1 MVEINVYLCI
11 FLITLTHFLHLQTKQ
26 YIYLFN
32 PQNDLA
38 LATGGINYVAPPFAM
53 RMAEDLAVLP
63 AFIAEPGSLLITDSD
78 ADARWLERLN
88 GLLALDVHA
97 IGRKELNHLTG
108 YRIMPWGWCLDL
120 RRRLVKWGADRQL
133 LPTKDEIYHLRG
145 LSHRRLTIN
154 IHLRLQELLRCQ
166 ATSHS
171 SGTVESMD
179 NSPSK
184 IEMASSH
191 SSPSKIEG
199 AGGSMTASIAGNH
212 TPQSLRDSSSIL
224 EEQLPCSGSKC
235 CSPSKIEGAGGSM
248 TASAAGNHLP
258 LACPVP
264 VELAVLEDVREFV
277 ESHDGCF
284 IKTPWSSSGRGIYH
298 ATAGKWT
305 PELEQWCN
313 GALKRQGSVLC
324 EVAFDKVMDL
334 AVEFFACGGKT
345 SVRGFSIFST
355 DSHSQYHSG
364 IVASQDVLHQRVVE
378 LYPQFDVVVEALTRV
393 LDEMVAPHYSGWLG
407 VDMLLYSDAQSPS
420 SSHSSGAGESEG
432 SSPSKIEG
440 GGGSMIASIAG
451 SHTPQSLRDSSSILE
466 EQLSCSGSECS
477 SPSKIEGAGESM
489 THQFPAGA
497 MRLNPCVELN
507 LRPTMGAVTS
517 VLGDR
522 VVAPGHIGS
531 FSIEQ
536 RSSASEPWR
545 SHAAPVIENGRLR
558 GGTLCLTTPSD
569 TALYRAVLSIGD

>member
-1 MVEINVYLCI
+1 
-11 FLITLTHFLHLQTKQ
+11 
-26 YIYLFN
+26 
-32 PQNDLA
+32 
-38 LATGGINYVAPPFAM
+38 M

-88 GLLALDVHA
+88 GLLGMDVHA

-166 ATSHS
+166 
-171 SGTVESMD
+171 
-179 NSPSK
+179 
-184 IEMASSH
+184 
-191 SSPSKIEG
+191 
-199 AGGSMTASIAGNH
+199 
-212 TPQSLRDSSSIL
+212 
-224 EEQLPCSGSKC
+224 
-235 CSPSKIEGAGGSM
+235 
-248 TASAAGNHLP
+248 AGNHLP

-364 IVASQDVLHQRVVE
+364 IVASQDVLHQRIVD

-407 VDMLLYSDAQSPS
+407 VDMLLYSDAQSAS

-432 SSPSKIEG
+432 NSPSKIEG
-440 GGGSMIASIAG
+440 KGGSMA
-451 SHTPQSLRDSSSILE
+451 
-466 EQLSCSGSECS
+466 
-477 SPSKIEGAGESM
+477 
-489 THQFPAGA
+489 HQFPAGA
-497 MRLNPCVELN
+497 LRLNPCVELN

-545 SHAAPVIENGRLR
+545 SHDAPVIENGRLS

-569 TALYRAVLSIGD
+569 TALYRAVLSISD

>member
-1 MVEINVYLCI
+1 MH
-11 FLITLTHFLHLQTKQ
+11 FLDNTSHFLHLQTKQ

-97 IGRKELNHLTG
+97 IGRRELSHLTG

-171 SGTVESMD
+171 GGTVES
-179 NSPSK
+179 
-184 IEMASSH
+184 IGC
-191 SSPSKIEG
+191 SPSKIEG
-199 AGGSMTASIAGNH
+199 ARGSMTASTAGNH
-212 TPQSLRDSSSIL
+212 TPQSLRASSSIL

-248 TASAAGNHLP
+248 IVSVDGNHLP

-407 VDMLLYSDAQSPS
+407 VDMLLYSDEQSPS

-432 SSPSKIEG
+432 STPSKIEG
-440 GGGSMIASIAG
+440 AGGSMTASIAG
-451 SHTPQSLRDSSSILE
+451 NHTPQSLRASSSILE
-466 EQLSCSGSECS
+466 EQLSCSGSKCS
-477 SPSKIEGAGESM
+477 SPSKIEGAGGSM
-489 THQFPAGA
+489 THQFLAGA

-522 VVAPGHIGS
+522 VVAPGCIGS
-531 FSIEQ
+531 FCIEQ

-569 TALYRAVLSIGD
+569 TALYRAVLSISD

>member
-1 MVEINVYLCI
+1 MVEINVYICI

-78 ADARWLERLN
+78 ADARWLERIN
-88 GLLALDVHA
+88 GLLGMDVHA

-120 RRRLVKWGADRQL
+120 RRRLVKWGADRLL

-171 SGTVESMD
+171 SGIVESMS
-179 NSPSK
+179 NS
-184 IEMASSH
+184 H
-191 SSPSKIEG
+191 SKIEG
-199 AGGSMTASIAGNH
+199 AGGSMIAS
-212 TPQSLRDSSSIL
+212 T
-224 EEQLPCSGSKC
+224 
-235 CSPSKIEGAGGSM
+235 
-248 TASAAGNHLP
+248 AGNHLP

-298 ATAGKWT
+298 ATAGKWI
-305 PELEQWCN
+305 PELEQWCK

-334 AVEFFACGGKT
+334 AVEFFASGGKT

-432 SSPSKIEG
+432 NSPSKIEG
-440 GGGSMIASIAG
+440 AGGSMTASIAG
-451 SHTPQSLRDSSSILE
+451 NHTPQSLRASSSILE
-466 EQLSCSGSECS
+466 EQLSCSGSKCS

-489 THQFPAGA
+489 AHQFLAGA
-497 MRLNPCVELN
+497 LRLNPCVELN

-545 SHAAPVIENGRLR
+545 SHDAPVIENGRLR
-558 GGTLCLTTPSD
+558 GGTLCLTTPTD

>member
-1 MVEINVYLCI
+1 M
-11 FLITLTHFLHLQTKQ
+11 
-26 YIYLFN
+26 
-32 PQNDLA
+32 
-38 LATGGINYVAPPFAM
+38 APPFAM

-88 GLLALDVHA
+88 GLLGMDVHA
-97 IGRKELNHLTG
+97 ISRKELNHLTG

-166 ATSHS
+166 
-171 SGTVESMD
+171 D
-179 NSPSK
+179 
-184 IEMASSH
+184 
-191 SSPSKIEG
+191 
-199 AGGSMTASIAGNH
+199 
-212 TPQSLRDSSSIL
+212 
-224 EEQLPCSGSKC
+224 
-235 CSPSKIEGAGGSM
+235 
-248 TASAAGNHLP
+248 GNHLP

-324 EVAFDKVMDL
+324 EVAFDKMMDL

-364 IVASQDVLHQRVVE
+364 IVASTDVLHQRVVE
-378 LYPQFDVVVEALTRV
+378 LYPQFDVVVEALTQV

-432 SSPSKIEG
+432 NSPSKIEG
-440 GGGSMIASIAG
+440 VGGSMTASIAG
-451 SHTPQSLRDSSSILE
+451 NHTPQSLRASSSILE
-466 EQLSCSGSECS
+466 EQLSCSGSKCS
-477 SPSKIEGAGESM
+477 SPSKIEGAGGSM

-497 MRLNPCVELN
+497 LRLNPCVELN

-545 SHAAPVIENGRLR
+545 SHDAPVIENGRLR

-569 TALYRAVLSIGD
+569 TALYRAVLSISD

>member
-1 MVEINVYLCI
+1 
-11 FLITLTHFLHLQTKQ
+11 
-26 YIYLFN
+26 
-32 PQNDLA
+32 
-38 LATGGINYVAPPFAM
+38 M

-97 IGRKELNHLTG
+97 ISRKELNHLTG

-171 SGTVESMD
+171 SGAVESIG
-179 NSPSK
+179 N
-184 IEMASSH
+184 
-191 SSPSKIEG
+191 SPSKIEG
-199 AGGSMTASIAGNH
+199 AGGSMTASTAGNH

-224 EEQLPCSGSKC
+224 EEQLSCSGSEGSSHSSGIVESMSN
-235 CSPSKIEGAGGSM
+235 SPSKIEGAGGSM
-248 TASAAGNHLP
+248 IVSVDGNHLP

-364 IVASQDVLHQRVVE
+364 IVASQDVLHQRIVE
-378 LYPQFDVVVEALTRV
+378 QYPQFDVVVEALTRV

-420 SSHSSGAGESEG
+420 SSHSRGAGESEC

-440 GGGSMIASIAG
+440 AGGSMTASTVG
-451 SHTPQSLRDSSSILE
+451 NHTPQSLRVSSSILE
-466 EQLSCSGSECS
+466 EQLSCSGSEGSSPSKIEGAGGSMTASIAGNHTPQSLRASSSILEEQLSCSGSKCS
-477 SPSKIEGAGESM
+477 SPSKIEGAGGSM

-522 VVAPGHIGS
+522 VVAPGCTGS
-531 FSIEQ
+531 FCIEQ

-545 SHAAPVIENGRLR
+545 SHDAPVIENGRLR

-569 TALYRAVLSIGD
+569 TALYRALLSIGD

>member
-1 MVEINVYLCI
+1 MH
-11 FLITLTHFLHLQTKQ
+11 FLDNTSHFLHLQTKQ

-97 IGRKELNHLTG
+97 IGRRELSHLTG

-166 ATSHS
+166 
-171 SGTVESMD
+171 
-179 NSPSK
+179 
-184 IEMASSH
+184 
-191 SSPSKIEG
+191 
-199 AGGSMTASIAGNH
+199 
-212 TPQSLRDSSSIL
+212 
-224 EEQLPCSGSKC
+224 
-235 CSPSKIEGAGGSM
+235 
-248 TASAAGNHLP
+248 AGNHLP

-364 IVASQDVLHQRVVE
+364 MVASQDVLHQRVVE
-378 LYPQFDVVVEALTRV
+378 LYPQFDVVVEALTQV

-420 SSHSSGAGESEG
+420 SSHSSGAGG
-432 SSPSKIEG
+432 
-440 GGGSMIASIAG
+440 
-451 SHTPQSLRDSSSILE
+451 
-466 EQLSCSGSECS
+466 
-477 SPSKIEGAGESM
+477 SM
-489 THQFPAGA
+489 THQFLAGA
-497 MRLNPCVELN
+497 LRLNPCVELN

-522 VVAPGHIGS
+522 VVAPGCIGS
-531 FSIEQ
+531 FCIEQ

-569 TALYRAVLSIGD
+569 TALYRALLSIGD

>member
-1 MVEINVYLCI
+1 MH
-11 FLITLTHFLHLQTKQ
+11 FLDNTSHFLHLQTKQ

-88 GLLALDVHA
+88 GLLGMDVHA

-133 LPTKDEIYHLRG
+133 LPSKDEIYHLRG

-171 SGTVESMD
+171 SGEGES
-179 NSPSK
+179 NC
-184 IEMASSH
+184 

-199 AGGSMTASIAGNH
+199 AGGSMIASIAGNH

-224 EEQLPCSGSKC
+224 EEQLPCSESKC

-334 AVEFFACGGKT
+334 AVEFFASGGKT

-432 SSPSKIEG
+432 NSPSKIEG
-440 GGGSMIASIAG
+440 AGGSMTASIAG
-451 SHTPQSLRDSSSILE
+451 NHTPQSLRDSSSILE
-466 EQLSCSGSECS
+466 EQLSCSGSKCS

-489 THQFPAGA
+489 AHQFPAGA
-497 MRLNPCVELN
+497 LRLNPCVELN

-522 VVAPGHIGS
+522 VVASGHIGS

-545 SHAAPVIENGRLR
+545 SHDAPVIENGRLR

-569 TALYRAVLSIGD
+569 TALYRALLSIDN

>member
-1 MVEINVYLCI
+1 MYLCI

-88 GLLALDVHA
+88 GLLGMDVHA
-97 IGRKELNHLTG
+97 ISRKELNHLTG

-166 ATSHS
+166 
-171 SGTVESMD
+171 
-179 NSPSK
+179 
-184 IEMASSH
+184 
-191 SSPSKIEG
+191 
-199 AGGSMTASIAGNH
+199 
-212 TPQSLRDSSSIL
+212 
-224 EEQLPCSGSKC
+224 
-235 CSPSKIEGAGGSM
+235 
-248 TASAAGNHLP
+248 AGNHLP

-334 AVEFFACGGKT
+334 AVEFFASGGKT

-407 VDMLLYSDAQSPS
+407 VDMLLYSDVQSPS
-420 SSHSSGAGESEG
+420 SSHSS
-432 SSPSKIEG
+432 
-440 GGGSMIASIAG
+440 
-451 SHTPQSLRDSSSILE
+451 
-466 EQLSCSGSECS
+466 
-477 SPSKIEGAGESM
+477 GAGESM

-522 VVAPGHIGS
+522 VVAPGCIGS
-531 FSIEQ
+531 FCIEQ

-569 TALYRAVLSIGD
+569 TALYRALLSIDN

>member
-1 MVEINVYLCI
+1 
-11 FLITLTHFLHLQTKQ
+11 
-26 YIYLFN
+26 
-32 PQNDLA
+32 
-38 LATGGINYVAPPFAM
+38 M

-97 IGRKELNHLTG
+97 ISRKELNHLTG

-133 LPTKDEIYHLRG
+133 LPSKDEIYHLRG
-145 LSHRRLTIN
+145 LSHRRLTVN

-166 ATSHS
+166 
-171 SGTVESMD
+171 
-179 NSPSK
+179 
-184 IEMASSH
+184 
-191 SSPSKIEG
+191 
-199 AGGSMTASIAGNH
+199 
-212 TPQSLRDSSSIL
+212 
-224 EEQLPCSGSKC
+224 
-235 CSPSKIEGAGGSM
+235 
-248 TASAAGNHLP
+248 AGNHLP

-407 VDMLLYSDAQSPS
+407 VDMLLYSDAQSAS

-432 SSPSKIEG
+432 NSPSKIEG
-440 GGGSMIASIAG
+440 EGGSMA
-451 SHTPQSLRDSSSILE
+451 
-466 EQLSCSGSECS
+466 
-477 SPSKIEGAGESM
+477 
-489 THQFPAGA
+489 HQFPAGA
-497 MRLNPCVELN
+497 LRLNPCVELN

-545 SHAAPVIENGRLR
+545 SHDAPVIENGRLS

-569 TALYRAVLSIGD
+569 TALYRAVLSIDD

>member
-1 MVEINVYLCI
+1 LH
-11 FLITLTHFLHLQTKQ
+11 FLDNTSHFLHLQTKQ

-166 ATSHS
+166 ATSPS
-171 SGTVESMD
+171 GGTVESMS
-179 NSPSK
+179 N
-184 IEMASSH
+184 
-191 SSPSKIEG
+191 SPSKIEG
-199 AGGSMTASIAGNH
+199 AGGSMTASTAGNH

-248 TASAAGNHLP
+248 IVSVDCNHLP

-355 DSHSQYHSG
+355 DSHSQYHNG

-378 LYPQFDVVVEALTRV
+378 LYPQFDVVVEALTQV

-407 VDMLLYSDAQSPS
+407 VDMLLYSDAQSAS

-432 SSPSKIEG
+432 NPPSKIEG
-440 GGGSMIASIAG
+440 AGGSMTASIAG
-451 SHTPQSLRDSSSILE
+451 NHTPQSLRASSSILE
-466 EQLSCSGSECS
+466 EQLSCSGSEGS
-477 SPSKIEGAGESM
+477 SHSSGAGGSM

-522 VVAPGHIGS
+522 VVAPGHMGS

-545 SHAAPVIENGRLR
+545 SHDAPVIENGRLS

-569 TALYRAVLSIGD
+569 TALYRALLSIGD

>member
-1 MVEINVYLCI
+1 M
-11 FLITLTHFLHLQTKQ
+11 
-26 YIYLFN
+26 
-32 PQNDLA
+32 
-38 LATGGINYVAPPFAM
+38 APPFAM

-171 SGTVESMD
+171 GGTVESMS

-184 IEMASSH
+184 IEG
-191 SSPSKIEG
+191 E
-199 AGGSMTASIAGNH
+199 GGSMIVSV
-212 TPQSLRDSSSIL
+212 
-224 EEQLPCSGSKC
+224 
-235 CSPSKIEGAGGSM
+235 
-248 TASAAGNHLP
+248 AGNHLP

-407 VDMLLYSDAQSPS
+407 VDMLLYSDAQSAS

-440 GGGSMIASIAG
+440 AGGSMTASIAG
-451 SHTPQSLRDSSSILE
+451 NHTPQSLRASSSILE
-466 EQLSCSGSECS
+466 E
-477 SPSKIEGAGESM
+477 
-489 THQFPAGA
+489 
-497 MRLNPCVELN
+497 
-507 LRPTMGAVTS
+507 
-517 VLGDR
+517 
-522 VVAPGHIGS
+522 
-531 FSIEQ
+531 
-536 RSSASEPWR
+536 
-545 SHAAPVIENGRLR
+545 
-558 GGTLCLTTPSD
+558 
-569 TALYRAVLSIGD
+569 

>member
-1 MVEINVYLCI
+1 MH
-11 FLITLTHFLHLQTKQ
+11 FLDNTSHFLHLQTKQ

-97 IGRKELNHLTG
+97 ISRKELNHLTG

-334 AVEFFACGGKT
+334 AVEFFASGGKT

-364 IVASQDVLHQRVVE
+364 IVASTDVLHQHVVE
-378 LYPQFDVVVEALTRV
+378 LYPQFDVVVEALTQV

-407 VDMLLYSDAQSPS
+407 VDMLLYSDEQSPS
-420 SSHSSGAGESEG
+420 SSHSRGAGESEG
-432 SSPSKIEG
+432 NSPSKIEG
-440 GGGSMIASIAG
+440 AGGSMIASTVG
-451 SHTPQSLRDSSSILE
+451 NHTPQSLRASSSILE
-466 EQLSCSGSECS
+466 EQLSCSGSKCS
-477 SPSKIEGAGESM
+477 SPSKIEGAGGSM
-489 THQFPAGA
+489 THQFLAGA
-497 MRLNPCVELN
+497 LRLNPCVELN
-507 LRPTMGAVTS
+507 LRPTMGAMTS

-536 RSSASEPWR
+536 RSSASEPWCN
-545 SHAAPVIENGRLR
+545 HAAPVIENGRLR

-569 TALYRAVLSIGD
+569 TALYRALLSIGD

>member
-1 MVEINVYLCI
+1 MIVSV
-11 FLITLTHFLHLQTKQ
+11 
-26 YIYLFN
+26 
-32 PQNDLA
+32 D
-38 LATGGINYVAPPFAM
+38 
-53 RMAEDLAVLP
+53 
-63 AFIAEPGSLLITDSD
+63 
-78 ADARWLERLN
+78 
-88 GLLALDVHA
+88 
-97 IGRKELNHLTG
+97 
-108 YRIMPWGWCLDL
+108 
-120 RRRLVKWGADRQL
+120 
-133 LPTKDEIYHLRG
+133 
-145 LSHRRLTIN
+145 
-154 IHLRLQELLRCQ
+154 
-166 ATSHS
+166 
-171 SGTVESMD
+171 
-179 NSPSK
+179 
-184 IEMASSH
+184 
-191 SSPSKIEG
+191 
-199 AGGSMTASIAGNH
+199 
-212 TPQSLRDSSSIL
+212 
-224 EEQLPCSGSKC
+224 
-235 CSPSKIEGAGGSM
+235 
-248 TASAAGNHLP
+248 GNHLP

-393 LDEMVAPHYSGWLG
+393 LDEMVAPYYSGWLG
-407 VDMLLYSDAQSPS
+407 VDMLLYSDEQSPS

-432 SSPSKIEG
+432 STPSKIEG
-440 GGGSMIASIAG
+440 AGGSMTASIAG
-451 SHTPQSLRDSSSILE
+451 NHTPQSLRASSSILE
-466 EQLSCSGSECS
+466 EQLSCSGSKCS
-477 SPSKIEGAGESM
+477 SPSKIEGAGGSM
-489 THQFPAGA
+489 THQFLAGA

-522 VVAPGHIGS
+522 VVAPGCIGS
-531 FSIEQ
+531 FCIEQ

-569 TALYRAVLSIGD
+569 TALYRALLSIGD

>member
-1 MVEINVYLCI
+1 
-11 FLITLTHFLHLQTKQ
+11 
-26 YIYLFN
+26 
-32 PQNDLA
+32 
-38 LATGGINYVAPPFAM
+38 M

-78 ADARWLERLN
+78 ADARWLERIN
-88 GLLALDVHA
+88 GLLGMDVHA
-97 IGRKELNHLTG
+97 ISRKELNHLTG

-133 LPTKDEIYHLRG
+133 LPSKDEIYHLRG

-171 SGTVESMD
+171 GGTVES
-179 NSPSK
+179 
-184 IEMASSH
+184 I
-191 SSPSKIEG
+191 
-199 AGGSMTASIAGNH
+199 GS
-212 TPQSLRDSSSIL
+212 
-224 EEQLPCSGSKC
+224 
-235 CSPSKIEGAGGSM
+235 SPSKIEGAGGSM

-264 VELAVLEDVREFV
+264 VELAVLGDVREFV

-324 EVAFDKVMDL
+324 EVAFDKMMDL
-334 AVEFFACGGKT
+334 AVEFFASGGKT

-355 DSHSQYHSG
+355 DIHSQYHSG

-378 LYPQFDVVVEALTRV
+378 LYPQFDVVVEALTQV

-420 SSHSSGAGESEG
+420 SSHSSGAGESMG
-432 SSPSKIEG
+432 N
-440 GGGSMIASIAG
+440 
-451 SHTPQSLRDSSSILE
+451 
-466 EQLSCSGSECS
+466 
-477 SPSKIEGAGESM
+477 SPSKIEGAGGSM

-545 SHAAPVIENGRLR
+545 SHEAPVIENGRLR

-569 TALYRAVLSIGD
+569 TALYRALLSIDN

>member
-1 MVEINVYLCI
+1 
-11 FLITLTHFLHLQTKQ
+11 LQTKQ

-38 LATGGINYVAPPFAM
+38 LATGGINYVAPSFAM

-97 IGRKELNHLTG
+97 ISRKELNHLTG

-133 LPTKDEIYHLRG
+133 LPSKDEIYHLRG

-166 ATSHS
+166 
-171 SGTVESMD
+171 
-179 NSPSK
+179 
-184 IEMASSH
+184 
-191 SSPSKIEG
+191 
-199 AGGSMTASIAGNH
+199 
-212 TPQSLRDSSSIL
+212 
-224 EEQLPCSGSKC
+224 
-235 CSPSKIEGAGGSM
+235 
-248 TASAAGNHLP
+248 AGNHLP

-364 IVASQDVLHQRVVE
+364 IVASTDVLHQRVVE

-407 VDMLLYSDAQSPS
+407 VDMLLYSDAQSAS

-440 GGGSMIASIAG
+440 AGG
-451 SHTPQSLRDSSSILE
+451 
-466 EQLSCSGSECS
+466 
-477 SPSKIEGAGESM
+477 SM

-497 MRLNPCVELN
+497 LRLNPCVELN

-569 TALYRAVLSIGD
+569 TALYRALLSIGD

>member
-1 MVEINVYLCI
+1 MYLCI

-38 LATGGINYVAPPFAM
+38 LATGGINYVAPSFAM

-97 IGRKELNHLTG
+97 ISRKELNHLTG

-133 LPTKDEIYHLRG
+133 LPSKDEIYHLRG

-166 ATSHS
+166 
-171 SGTVESMD
+171 
-179 NSPSK
+179 
-184 IEMASSH
+184 
-191 SSPSKIEG
+191 
-199 AGGSMTASIAGNH
+199 
-212 TPQSLRDSSSIL
+212 
-224 EEQLPCSGSKC
+224 
-235 CSPSKIEGAGGSM
+235 
-248 TASAAGNHLP
+248 AGNHLP

-364 IVASQDVLHQRVVE
+364 IVASTDVLHQRVVE

-407 VDMLLYSDAQSPS
+407 VDMLLYSDAQSAS

-440 GGGSMIASIAG
+440 AGG
-451 SHTPQSLRDSSSILE
+451 
-466 EQLSCSGSECS
+466 
-477 SPSKIEGAGESM
+477 SM

-497 MRLNPCVELN
+497 LRLNPCVELN

-569 TALYRAVLSIGD
+569 TALYRALLSIGD

>member
-1 MVEINVYLCI
+1 MH
-11 FLITLTHFLHLQTKQ
+11 FLDITYTFLHLQTKQ

-78 ADARWLERLN
+78 ADARWLEQLN

-133 LPTKDEIYHLRG
+133 LPSKDEIYHLRG

-166 ATSHS
+166 
-171 SGTVESMD
+171 
-179 NSPSK
+179 
-184 IEMASSH
+184 
-191 SSPSKIEG
+191 
-199 AGGSMTASIAGNH
+199 
-212 TPQSLRDSSSIL
+212 
-224 EEQLPCSGSKC
+224 
-235 CSPSKIEGAGGSM
+235 
-248 TASAAGNHLP
+248 AGNHLP

-407 VDMLLYSDAQSPS
+407 VDMLLYSDAQSAS
-420 SSHSSGAGESEG
+420 STHSSGAGGSEG
-432 SSPSKIEG
+432 NSPSKIEG
-440 GGGSMIASIAG
+440 EGGSMIASTAG
-451 SHTPQSLRDSSSILE
+451 DHTPQSLRASSSILE
-466 EQLSCSGSECS
+466 EQLSCSGSKCC
-477 SPSKIEGAGESM
+477 SPSKIEGEGGSM

-497 MRLNPCVELN
+497 LRLNPCVELN

-522 VVAPGHIGS
+522 VVAPGCIGS
-531 FSIEQ
+531 FCIEQ

-545 SHAAPVIENGRLR
+545 SHDAPVIENGRLR

-569 TALYRAVLSIGD
+569 TALYRALLSIGD

>member
-1 MVEINVYLCI
+1 
-11 FLITLTHFLHLQTKQ
+11 
-26 YIYLFN
+26 
-32 PQNDLA
+32 
-38 LATGGINYVAPPFAM
+38 M

-97 IGRKELNHLTG
+97 ISRKELNHLTG

-166 ATSHS
+166 ATSLS
-171 SGTVESMD
+171 SGIVESMS
-179 NSPSK
+179 N
-184 IEMASSH
+184 
-191 SSPSKIEG
+191 SPSKIEG

-235 CSPSKIEGAGGSM
+235 CSHSSGIVESMSNSPSKIEMASSHSSPSKIEGAGGSM

-378 LYPQFDVVVEALTRV
+378 LYPQFNVVVEALTRV

-420 SSHSSGAGESEG
+420 SSHSSGAGESM
-432 SSPSKIEG
+432 SYSPSKIEG
-440 GGGSMIASIAG
+440 EGGSMIASIAG

-466 EQLSCSGSECS
+466 EQLSCSGSKCC

-489 THQFPAGA
+489 THQFSAGA
-497 MRLNPCVELN
+497 LRLNPCVELN

-545 SHAAPVIENGRLR
+545 SHDAPVIENGRLR

-569 TALYRAVLSIGD
+569 TALYRALLSIGD